1 MFVQDIMANTI
12 NITAEISRQ
21 EALNFKLMC
30 RIFSANVLSFANNP
44 IGLPKAIK
52 SDQNQSN
59 VQKSTTEQKSI
70 NGQKPTNDPKP
81 NTKKNGDVIK
91 LIEKQTTDAITA
103 SVSGLRRRYE
113 NEIISVLTDSI
124 RKFRSLAKVIPFG
137 SSQYGFKETCTNFN
151 ILINTSAYIPSI
163 FCKFLLKYEFIK
175 LLLIFV

>member
-30 RIFSANVLSFANNP
+30 RIFSANVLSFE
-44 IGLPKAIK
+44 LPKTIK

-91 LIEKQTTDAITA
+91 LIEKQTADAITA
-103 SVSGLRRRYE
+103 SVSGLRRQYE
-113 NEIISVLTDSI
+113 NEIVSVLTDSI

-151 ILINTSAYIPSI
+151 ILINTSAYTYI
-163 FCKFLLKYEFIK
+163 KHFLQTFIE
-175 LLLIFV
+175 I